1 MARITKSE
9 IESRLLVGAAIA
21 WADASHKQ
29 QKLQLSD
36 AKQRRLF
43 AFLLGSSVRKPTE
56 LPQQF
61 IDDLATAF
69 DAAEDPA
76 SAKSEVLL
84 ASADGT
90 WRLHSIETEGF
101 GGLNTWSGSPFRH
114 EFEGE
119 SLLLEGPNGSGKSSL
134 TGAIVWAL
142 ESLRSAG
149 HAAARTFDDNATAI
163 LTALE
168 RATPSALRGLS
179 EASLK
184 KEPRTELLHQ
194 VRTRFVLN
202 ERFSSSLTGLTKL
215 SRRHYLLRL
224 IALYPK
230 KLSRQVSM
238 IFCCRSSACGSS
250 PPNGCSLYTT
260 GFQRA
265 KKIGK
270 NGGITLRLSLFWTS
284 S

>member
-9 IESRLLVGAAIA
+9 IESRLLVGTAIA

-84 ASADGT
+84 ASADAT

-142 ESLRSAG
+142 GYLMRY
-149 HAAARTFDDNATAI
+149 R
-163 LTALE
+163 
-168 RATPSALRGLS
+168 R
-179 EASLK
+179 
-184 KEPRTELLHQ
+184 
-194 VRTRFVLN
+194 
-202 ERFSSSLTGLTKL
+202 L
-215 SRRHYLLRL
+215 SR
-224 IALYPK
+224 IVKQPKQCALHGSRAPK
-230 KLSRQVSM
+230 
-238 IFCCRSSACGSS
+238 
-250 PPNGCSLYTT
+250 P
-260 GFQRA
+260 
-265 KKIGK
+265 KIG
-270 NGGITLRLSLFWTS
+270 RAHV
-284 S
+284 